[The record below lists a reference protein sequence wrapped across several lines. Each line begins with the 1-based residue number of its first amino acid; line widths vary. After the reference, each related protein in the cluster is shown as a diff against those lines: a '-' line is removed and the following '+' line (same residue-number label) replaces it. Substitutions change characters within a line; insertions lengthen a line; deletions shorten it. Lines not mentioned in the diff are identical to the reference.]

1 MRLYTLAASAQLI
14 SAAVSPDVYEGK
26 GSTAGPSYQ
35 YEQVR
40 SEEPWKTMD
49 RLKWFKKTNTL
60 LNIPPLPHQMNLT
73 SFQKSVLGVSLVV
86 VAQPDGMEWL
96 QDSWKLLKSWI
107 LIRFLNQAIKKP
119 VDQVPEQQ
127 NSRKVA
133 DTLSLKNKETVGNS
147 ADEERAGADS
157 VRIAHFQMDHQDF
170 VVILDHKED
179 VLLVWLKLLGDH
191 HSGIGLFGLVLG
203 QIRV

>member
-1 MRLYTLAASAQLI
+1 M
-14 SAAVSPDVYEGK
+14 
-26 GSTAGPSYQ
+26 
-35 YEQVR
+35 
-40 SEEPWKTMD
+40 
-49 RLKWFKKTNTL
+49 
-60 LNIPPLPHQMNLT
+60 
-73 SFQKSVLGVSLVV
+73 
-86 VAQPDGMEWL
+86 
-96 QDSWKLLKSWI
+96 
-107 LIRFLNQAIKKP
+107 
-119 VDQVPEQQ
+119 PEQQ

-191 HSGIGLFGLVLG
+191 HSGIGLFLG
-203 QIRV
+203 WFWVKFGFNWVIFEF